1 MKSKIRSVFSVL
13 VCIILVFVIIGTI
26 GVIMADKLYSAQY
39 FRDQADKTNTYE
51 NAYNALIKEFSDNYS
66 VSNIPAEIYEKSF
79 TKEWMRN
86 AIDEKIN
93 STFEKREANVDCS
106 AVEKNITEYFENYA
120 HEAHVMKDQT
130 YDKKLAESISYA
142 EKTAMNAADV
152 YSLDVMKRAGI
163 TAKVSSYV
171 ELARKYMYPRLG
183 LVIVLLVILIILKR
197 PFYWTGTALFASG
210 VLMTVPT
217 AVVLLNDMVH
227 RFSLKDY
234 TTYNLVTGVLSSV
247 NRTVLMTGIVML
259 LIGLTMIVISIV
271 YNRNTHVVNGEKIS

>member
-1 MKSKIRSVFSVL
+1 M
-13 VCIILVFVIIGTI
+13 
-26 GVIMADKLYSAQY
+26 IMADKLYIAQY

-66 VSNIPAEIYEKSF
+66 VSNIPVEIYEKSF

-93 STFEKREANVDCS
+93 SSFEKREADIDCS
-106 AVEKNITEYFENYA
+106 TVEKNITEYFDNYA
-120 HEAHVMKDQT
+120 HEAHVMKDET

-142 EKTAMNAADV
+142 EKTALNAADV
-152 YSLDVMKRAGI
+152 YSLDVMERAGI

-171 ELARKYMYPRLG
+171 ELASKYMYPCIG
-183 LVIVLLVILIILKR
+183 LAIVLLFILIIFRR
-197 PFYWTGTALFASG
+197 PVYWTGTALFASG

-217 AVVLLNDMVH
+217 AFVLLNDMIQ

-234 TTYNLVTGVLSSV
+234 TTYNLITGVLKAV
-247 NRTVLMTGIVML
+247 TKNIMITGIVIL
-259 LIGLTMIVISIV
+259 LTGLVMIVISIA
-271 YNRNTHVVNGEKIS
+271 YNRRALKTDNEK

>member
-1 MKSKIRSVFSVL
+1 MKSKIRAILSVL
-13 VCIILVFVIIGTI
+13 VCIILVFVIIGTT
-26 GVIMADKLYSAQY
+26 GMIMTYKIYTAQY

-66 VSNIPAEIYEKSF
+66 ISNIPVEIYEKSF

-93 STFEKREANVDCS
+93 STFEKREADIDCS
-106 AVEKNITEYFENYA
+106 AVEKNITEYFEDYA
-120 HEAHVMKDQT
+120 HEVHVMKDET
-130 YDKKLAESISYA
+130 YDKKLAESIMYA

-171 ELARKYMYPRLG
+171 ELARKYMYPCIG
-183 LVIVLLVILIILKR
+183 LAIILLIILMILRR
-197 PFYWTGTALFASG
+197 PVYWGGTALFASG

-217 AVVLLNDMVH
+217 AVVLMNDMIQ
-227 RFSLKDY
+227 RFSLKNY
-234 TTYNLVTGVLSSV
+234 MKYNLVTGVLE
-247 NRTVLMTGIVML
+247 TVTKNAMITGIVML
-259 LIGLTMIVISIV
+259 LIGLVMIIISIV
-271 YNRNTHVVNGEKIS
+271 YNDNKTKARI